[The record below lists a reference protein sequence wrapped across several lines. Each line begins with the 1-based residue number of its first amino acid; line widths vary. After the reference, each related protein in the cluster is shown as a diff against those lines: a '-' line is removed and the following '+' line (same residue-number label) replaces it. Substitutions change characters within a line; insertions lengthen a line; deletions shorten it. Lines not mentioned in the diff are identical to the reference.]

1 MLASVRTRLPWARG
15 PASYEY
21 WGGGGGVDR
30 SLPDTG
36 GEGERSDH
44 LDAQGVAGQRVP
56 LKTLKEPETEP

>member
-1 MLASVRTRLPWARG
+1 M
-15 PASYEY
+15 
-21 WGGGGGVDR
+21 DR